1 MINCKSAPWRGGI
14 CLLALLLAGCLSTP
28 PRSTPVNNPVQA
40 SEAVSRID
48 REMDQLAKD
57 IQVTRDEINKMTIED
72 FEVKKQ
78 LSDSINFPYSTDYM
92 MTGGQNP
99 GDPNTGRVVR
109 ITNDLAQGRKVLEQQ
124 REKMKNLRIQKQS
137 LQQQSMGCF
146 PAETLV
152 VMADGTTRPFAEV
165 RIGDLVQ
172 TYDIGYEKT
181 VPRKVV
187 DVYQVDGNHLYLI
200 NGELRTSG
208 GERLLSQ
215 DGWRPVRD
223 LKVGDSIHVAGRMLK
238 IERIDLTPE
247 NRRLF
252 NMQVADTH
260 NFYVA
265 VPEQGAILVHNS
277 GGGGGGGGGGK

>member
-1 MINCKSAPWRGGI
+1 MINYKSASWRGSV
-14 CLLALLLAGCLSTP
+14 CLSVLLLAGCLSNP
-28 PRSTPVNNPVQA
+28 PSSAPANNPFQV
-40 SEAVSRID
+40 SEGIANID
-48 REMDQLAKD
+48 REIQKVQAKIKETTDDINQL
-57 IQVTRDEINKMTIED
+57 VVED
-72 FEVKKQ
+72 FEVKQQ
-78 LSDSINFPYSTDYM
+78 LRVNVNYPHSSDYN

-99 GDPNTGRVVR
+99 GDPNTGRIVR
-109 ITNDLAQGRKVLEQQ
+109 VTESLAVARKVLEQQ
-124 REKMKNLRIQKQS
+124 KHTLENLSRQKQS

-152 VMADGTTRPFAEV
+152 VMADGTTRPFAEIRV
-165 RIGDLVQ
+165 GDLVQ

-223 LKVGDSIHVAGRMLK
+223 LKIGDSVHVAGRMVK
-238 IERIDLTPE
+238 IERIDLTSE

-252 NMQVADTH
+252 NMQVAETH

-277 GGGGGGGGGGK
+277 GGGGGGGGAK

>member
-1 MINCKSAPWRGGI
+1 MINYKSASWRASI
-14 CLLALLLAGCLSTP
+14 CLLALLMVGCLSAP
-28 PRSTPVNNPVQA
+28 SRSTPVNNSVLASDAITNIDKEIQQVQA
-40 SEAVSRID
+40 KIQGTTD
-48 REMDQLAKD
+48 D
-57 IQVTRDEINKMTIED
+57 INQMVIED
-72 FEVKKQ
+72 FEIKQ
-78 LSDSINFPYSTDYM
+78 QLRNNINYPHSSDFN

-109 ITNDLAQGRKVLEQQ
+109 VTESLAVARKVLEQQ
-124 REKMKNLRIQKQS
+124 KQALENLSKQKQN

-152 VMADGTTRPFAEV
+152 VMADGTTRPFAEIRV
-165 RIGDLVQ
+165 GDLVQ

-200 NGELRTSG
+200 NGELRSSG

-223 LKVGDSIHVAGRMLK
+223 LKVGDSVHVAGRMLK

-277 GGGGGGGGGGK
+277 GGGGK

>member
-1 MINCKSAPWRGGI
+1 MINCKSAPWRGSI
-14 CLLALLLAGCLSTP
+14 CLSALLLAGCLSTP

-40 SEAVSRID
+40 SNAVANID
-48 REMDQLAKD
+48 KEIQQVQAKIQGTKDDINQL
-57 IQVTRDEINKMTIED
+57 VIED
-72 FEVKKQ
+72 FEIKQ
-78 LSDSINFPYSTDYM
+78 QLRVNVNYPYSSDYN

-109 ITNDLAQGRKVLEQQ
+109 VTKNLEVARKVLEQQ
-124 REKMKNLRIQKQS
+124 KQELENLTKQKQS